1 MRINLVI
8 IVKLVIMYYIKLIM
22 KNTILKLL
30 EYVYYFSL
38 IILLIL
44 YLYPGSLVGYF
55 LYGNLE
61 QQPNLIPNPIGTSI
75 NHFIFFSYITILAL
89 IVRSKAINIFTDYK
103 FILLISFILEI
114 FHFIIPN
121 RAFEFYDLTANVLGV
136 LIIIFLERLRK
147 WLNY

>member
-1 MRINLVI
+1 
-8 IVKLVIMYYIKLIM
+8 M

-55 LYGNLE
+55 LYANLE

-75 NHFIFFSYITILAL
+75 NHLIFFSYITILAV
-89 IVRSKAINIFTDYK
+89 IIRPKVKNILTDYK
-103 FILLISFILEI
+103 IILFISFILEI
-114 FHFIIPN
+114 LHFIIPN
-121 RAFEFYDLTANVLGV
+121 RALEFNDLIANMLGV
-136 LIIIFLERLRK
+136 LIIIFIKRFVK
-147 WLNY
+147 

>member
-1 MRINLVI
+1 
-8 IVKLVIMYYIKLIM
+8 MYYIKLIM

-44 YLYPGSLVGYF
+44 YLYPGSLIGYF

-75 NHFIFFSYITILAL
+75 NHFIFFSYITTLAL

-103 FILLISFILEI
+103 IILLISFILEI

-136 LIIIFLERLRK
+136 LIIIFLKRLRK

>member
-1 MRINLVI
+1 MRKIRKYLDLFFKISNLTI
-8 IVKLVIMYYIKLIM
+8 I
-22 KNTILKLL
+22 
-30 EYVYYFSL
+30 
-38 IILLIL
+38 IL

-136 LIIIFLERLRK
+136 LTIILLERLRK

>member
-1 MRINLVI
+1 
-8 IVKLVIMYYIKLIM
+8 MYYIKLIM
-22 KNTILKLL
+22 KITILKLL
-30 EYVYYFSL
+30 EYIYYFSL
-38 IILLIL
+38 VILLIL
-44 YLYPGSLVGYF
+44 YLFPGSLIGYI

-103 FILLISFILEI
+103 FILLISFFLEI

-121 RAFEFYDLTANVLGV
+121 RAFEFYDLIANMLGV
-136 LIIIFLERLRK
+136 LIIIFIKRFVK
-147 WLNY
+147 

>member
-1 MRINLVI
+1 
-8 IVKLVIMYYIKLIM
+8 M

-55 LYGNLE
+55 LYGNLK

-103 FILLISFILEI
+103 IILLISFILEI
-114 FHFIIPN
+114 SPTN
-121 RAFEFYDLTANVLGV
+121 S
-136 LIIIFLERLRK
+136 
-147 WLNY
+147 

>member
-1 MRINLVI
+1 
-8 IVKLVIMYYIKLIM
+8 M

-61 QQPNLIPNPIGTSI
+61 QQPNLIPNPIGNSI
-75 NHFIFFSYITILAL
+75 NHLIFFSYITTLAL

-103 FILLISFILEI
+103 IILLISFILEI
-114 FHFIIPN
+114 LHFIIPN
-121 RAFEFYDLTANVLGV
+121 RAFEFYDLIANMLGV
-136 LIIIFLERLRK
+136 LLIIFIKRFVK
-147 WLNY
+147 